1 MKISVHVIV
10 KTASILLFCLIAA
23 SGIARA
29 QVSVEF
35 SSGVQFGSQSNN
47 VSLLAISDPI
57 NHTDLQ
63 SVKKAKWKNV
73 TKKAKWGSDKELT
86 PSGSVDLNKIAVE
99 GKPLYIAFRYLG
111 EASAKPS
118 QRSWSIQHI
127 KVTRNGQTKT
137 IEGSDIGILQSPTNH
152 TGAGWNVTT
161 NGIRFS
167 SNRSVIETESWA
179 IIKVD

>member
-1 MKISVHVIV
+1 MKTSVHSIV
-10 KTASILLFCLIAA
+10 KTASIVLFCLITAC
-23 SGIARA
+23 GIARA
-29 QVSVEF
+29 QTAVEF

-47 VSLLAISDPI
+47 VSLLAISGLTD
-57 NHTDLQ
+57 HTNLQ
-63 SVKKAKWKNV
+63 AVKKAKWKNV
-73 TKKAKWGSDKELT
+73 SKKAKWGSDKEQT
-86 PSGSVDLNKIAVE
+86 PSGTIDLDKIAEE

-127 KVTRNGQTKT
+127 KVTRNGQIKT
-137 IEGSDIGILQSPTNH
+137 IKGSDISILHSPANH
-152 TGAGWNVTT
+152 AGAGWNATT

-179 IIKVD
+179 ILRVD

>member
-1 MKISVHVIV
+1 MKTSVHSIV
-10 KTASILLFCLIAA
+10 KTTSILLLCLIAA
-23 SGIARA
+23 CGIVRA
-29 QVSVEF
+29 QTTVEF

-47 VSLLAISDPI
+47 VSLLAISDLV

-73 TKKAKWGSDKELT
+73 GKKAKWGSDKELT
-86 PSGSVDLNKIAVE
+86 PSGSVDLDKIAVK
-99 GKPLYIAFRYLG
+99 GKSLYIAFRYLG

-118 QRSWSIQHI
+118 QRSWSIQNI
-127 KVTRNGQTKT
+127 KITRDGQTKT
-137 IEGSDIGILQSPTNH
+137 IKGSDIGILQSPANH
-152 TGAGWNVTT
+152 AGAGWNATN